1 MSAYFA
7 EYQLSGALTGGR
19 GAGEG
24 GGGVHPARFPRSAP
38 VFDYCR
44 MFVT

>member
-7 EYQLSGALTGGR
+7 EYQLSGALS
-19 GAGEG
+19 G
-24 GGGVHPARFPRSAP
+24 GGGGAPPAPFPRSAP